1 MKGEYK
7 MHRISLS
14 KQLLILLLVLSLL
27 PTALLSILTNNAAQ
41 NSMSN
46 SIGMYSQKIIDY
58 LGYNINFSF
67 TSVNATVR
75 NISMNDSIKQLIKKH
90 TSLSS
95 LDKIAVTKDID
106 KYFRDLVMKDNFISS
121 LHILSQ
127 DQIIYSSV
135 SPLNSSL
142 NANQIDLYLQSEEF
156 RHSDVI
162 KSFDTNTDLNSNW
175 FSISNPNSQGIYI
188 GLKASDNAYLILSV
202 NPDYYYNLI
211 NATSISKD
219 LNVLII
225 DKQDNIVLS
234 DKKDLI
240 FSNFLESNVPYKQQL
255 IRESSNLISDTKI
268 YNKKLVSYFNS
279 ENNWTII
286 IEAPIYSLMSD
297 FYKSLLKLLIII
309 ITLMFLIILAS
320 IYFSR
325 KIVLPIKRMANYMGC
340 IKKGN
345 LNILEEVQTNI
356 PVSNKEIDL
365 LVTGFIDML
374 STLNKLI
381 YNAKEVTAVVERNT
395 LALQDVSTNTLNSA
409 TEIESAIESITQG
422 TISQCAKIEQSVCLT
437 NELSHTI
444 NEVSSF
450 LSQIQSTCQFTVD
463 TSKNAQIDIEMLSEQ
478 SLNNL
483 CISNSI
489 NLQVIEL
496 GNQVDKVNSILTIIK
511 NISEQTNL
519 LALNASIEAA
529 RAGVAGRGFV
539 IVANEIKSLA
549 LQTINAINH
558 ISSLLKNIELQ
569 KQATLTDLNKSIKIF
584 ENEAPLVQKT
594 TDNLKNIFKQMD
606 SINSYIVDVHSLL
619 DNCVIKQNNFNANI
633 KDISYI
639 SQESVSIAQEVN
651 SEATQ
656 QTTYANQI
664 LLVSDALSKSVT
676 NLKQSYERF
685 NY

>member
-1 MKGEYK
+1 

-95 LDKIAVTKDID
+95 LDKIAITKDID

-202 NPDYYYNLI
+202 NPDYYFNLI

-309 ITLMFLIILAS
+309 ITLMFLI
-320 IYFSR
+320 
-325 KIVLPIKRMANYMGC
+325 K
-340 IKKGN
+340 
-345 LNILEEVQTNI
+345 
-356 PVSNKEIDL
+356 
-365 LVTGFIDML
+365 
-374 STLNKLI
+374 
-381 YNAKEVTAVVERNT
+381 
-395 LALQDVSTNTLNSA
+395 
-409 TEIESAIESITQG
+409 
-422 TISQCAKIEQSVCLT
+422 
-437 NELSHTI
+437 
-444 NEVSSF
+444 
-450 LSQIQSTCQFTVD
+450 
-463 TSKNAQIDIEMLSEQ
+463 
-478 SLNNL
+478 
-483 CISNSI
+483 
-489 NLQVIEL
+489 
-496 GNQVDKVNSILTIIK
+496 
-511 NISEQTNL
+511 
-519 LALNASIEAA
+519 
-529 RAGVAGRGFV
+529 
-539 IVANEIKSLA
+539 
-549 LQTINAINH
+549 
-558 ISSLLKNIELQ
+558 
-569 KQATLTDLNKSIKIF
+569 
-584 ENEAPLVQKT
+584 
-594 TDNLKNIFKQMD
+594 
-606 SINSYIVDVHSLL
+606 
-619 DNCVIKQNNFNANI
+619 
-633 KDISYI
+633 
-639 SQESVSIAQEVN
+639 
-651 SEATQ
+651 
-656 QTTYANQI
+656 
-664 LLVSDALSKSVT
+664 
-676 NLKQSYERF
+676 
-685 NY
+685 

>member
-1 MKGEYK
+1 

-202 NPDYYYNLI
+202 NPDYYFNLI

-325 KIVLPIKRMANYMGC
+325 KIVLPIKRMANYMDC

-381 YNAKEVTAVVERNT
+381 CNAKEVTAVVERNT

-450 LSQIQSTCQFTVD
+450 LSQLQSTCQFTVD
-463 TSKNAQIDIEMLSEQ
+463 TSKNAQIDIEMLSEH

-558 ISSLLKNIELQ
+558 ISSLLKDIELQ

-606 SINSYIVDVHSLL
+606 SINNYIVDVHSLL

-651 SEATQ
+651 SEAIQ

>member
-1 MKGEYK
+1 

-297 FYKSLLKLLIII
+297 FYKSLFKLLIII

-450 LSQIQSTCQFTVD
+450 LSQLQSTCQFTVD
-463 TSKNAQIDIEMLSEQ
+463 TSKNAQIDIEMLSEH

-558 ISSLLKNIELQ
+558 ISSLLKDIELQ

-606 SINSYIVDVHSLL
+606 SINNYIVDVHSLL

-651 SEATQ
+651 SEAIQ

>member
-1 MKGEYK
+1 MKGDYE

-14 KQLLILLLVLSLL
+14 KQLLVLLLILSLL

-41 NSMSN
+41 ESMSD

-106 KYFRDLVMKDNFISS
+106 KYFRDLVIKDNFISS

-142 NANQIDLYLQSEEF
+142 NATQIDLYLQSEEF
-156 RHSDVI
+156 RHSDII
-162 KSFDTNTDLNSNW
+162 KSFDTSTDLNSNW
-175 FSISNPNSQGIYI
+175 FSISNPDSQGIYI
-188 GLKASDNAYLILSV
+188 GLKASDNAYLILSI
-202 NPDYYYNLI
+202 NPDYYFNLI

-234 DKKDLI
+234 DKKNLI
-240 FSNFLESNVPYKQQL
+240 FSNFLESNAPYKQQL

-297 FYKSLLKLLIII
+297 FYKSLFKVLIII

-345 LNILEEVQTNI
+345 LNILEEVKTNI
-356 PVSNKEIDL
+356 SISNKEIDL
-365 LVTGFIDML
+365 LATGFIDML

-381 YNAKEVTAVVERNT
+381 YNAKEVTEVVERNT
-395 LALQDVSTNTLNSA
+395 LALQDVSTSTLNSA
-409 TEIESAIESITQG
+409 TEIESAIENITQG
-422 TISQCAKIEQSVCLT
+422 TISQCAKIEQSVHLT
-437 NELSHTI
+437 TELSHTI

-483 CISNSI
+483 RISNSI

-496 GNQVDKVNSILTIIK
+496 GHQVDKVNSILTIIK

-558 ISSLLKNIELQ
+558 ISSLLKDIELQ

-584 ENEAPLVQKT
+584 ENESPLVQKT

-606 SINSYIVDVHSLL
+606 SINNYIVEVDSLL
-619 DNCVIKQNNFNANI
+619 NNCVIKQNNFNTNI
-633 KDISYI
+633 NGISHVI
-639 SQESVSIAQEVN
+639 EESVSIAQEVN
-651 SEATQ
+651 SEAIQ

-676 NLKQSYERF
+676 HLKQSYERF

>member
-1 MKGEYK
+1 MQHKTLCP
-7 MHRISLS
+7 ILS
-14 KQLLILLLVLSLL
+14 GCTL
-27 PTALLSILTNNAAQ
+27 
-41 NSMSN
+41 
-46 SIGMYSQKIIDY
+46 QKIIDY

-202 NPDYYYNLI
+202 NPDYYFNLI

-325 KIVLPIKRMANYMGC
+325 KIVLPIKRMANYMDC

-381 YNAKEVTAVVERNT
+381 CNAKEVTAVVERNT

-450 LSQIQSTCQFTVD
+450 LSQLQSTCQFTVD
-463 TSKNAQIDIEMLSEQ
+463 TSKNAQIDIEMLSEH

-558 ISSLLKNIELQ
+558 ISSLLKDIELQ

-606 SINSYIVDVHSLL
+606 SINNYIVDVHSLL

-651 SEATQ
+651 SEAIQ

>member
-1 MKGEYK
+1 

-202 NPDYYYNLI
+202 NPDYYFNLI

-325 KIVLPIKRMANYMGC
+325 KIVLPIKRMANYMDC

-381 YNAKEVTAVVERNT
+381 CNAKEVTAVVERNT

-422 TISQCAKIEQSVCLT
+422 TISQCAEIEQSVCLT

-450 LSQIQSTCQFTVD
+450 LSQLQSTCQFTVD
-463 TSKNAQIDIEMLSEQ
+463 TSKNAQIDIEMLSEH

-558 ISSLLKNIELQ
+558 ISSLLKDIELQ

-606 SINSYIVDVHSLL
+606 SINNYIVDVHSLL

-651 SEATQ
+651 SEAIQ

>member
-1 MKGEYK
+1 

>member
-95 LDKIAVTKDID
+95 LDKIAITKDID

-121 LHILSQ
+121 LHILSR

-202 NPDYYYNLI
+202 NPDYYFNLI

-325 KIVLPIKRMANYMGC
+325 KIVLPIKRMANYMDC

-381 YNAKEVTAVVERNT
+381 CNAKEVTAVVERNT

-422 TISQCAKIEQSVCLT
+422 TISQCAEIEQSVCLT

-450 LSQIQSTCQFTVD
+450 LSQLQSTCQFTVD
-463 TSKNAQIDIEMLSEQ
+463 TSKNAQIDIEMLSEH

-558 ISSLLKNIELQ
+558 ISSLLKDIELQ

-606 SINSYIVDVHSLL
+606 SINNYIVDVHSLL

-651 SEATQ
+651 SEAIQ

>member
-1 MKGEYK
+1 

-95 LDKIAVTKDID
+95 LDKIAITKDID

-202 NPDYYYNLI
+202 NPDYYFNLI
-211 NATSISKD
+211 NATSVSKD

-325 KIVLPIKRMANYMGC
+325 KIVLPIKRMANYMDC

-381 YNAKEVTAVVERNT
+381 CNAKEVTAVVERNT

-422 TISQCAKIEQSVCLT
+422 TISQCAEIEQSVCLT

-450 LSQIQSTCQFTVD
+450 LSQLQSTCQFTVD
-463 TSKNAQIDIEMLSEQ
+463 TSKNAQIDIEMLSEH

-558 ISSLLKNIELQ
+558 ISSLLKDIELQ

-606 SINSYIVDVHSLL
+606 SINNYIVDVHSLL

-651 SEATQ
+651 SEAIQ

>member
-1 MKGEYK
+1 

-95 LDKIAVTKDID
+95 LDKIAITKDID

-121 LHILSQ
+121 LHILSR

-202 NPDYYYNLI
+202 NPDYYFNLI

-325 KIVLPIKRMANYMGC
+325 KIVLPIKRMANYMDC

-381 YNAKEVTAVVERNT
+381 CNAKEVTAVVERNT

-422 TISQCAKIEQSVCLT
+422 TISQCAEIEQSVCLT

-450 LSQIQSTCQFTVD
+450 LSQLQSTCQFTVD
-463 TSKNAQIDIEMLSEQ
+463 TSKNAQIDIEMLSEH

-558 ISSLLKNIELQ
+558 ISSLLKDIELQ

-606 SINSYIVDVHSLL
+606 SINNYIVDVHSLL

-651 SEATQ
+651 SEAIQ

>member
-1 MKGEYK
+1 

-58 LGYNINFSF
+58 LCYNINFSF

-202 NPDYYYNLI
+202 NPDYYFNLI

-325 KIVLPIKRMANYMGC
+325 KIVLPIKRMANYMDC

-381 YNAKEVTAVVERNT
+381 CNAKEVTAVVERNT

-422 TISQCAKIEQSVCLT
+422 TISQCAEIEQSVCLT

-450 LSQIQSTCQFTVD
+450 LSQLQSTCQFTVD
-463 TSKNAQIDIEMLSEQ
+463 TSKNAQIDIEMLSEH

-558 ISSLLKNIELQ
+558 ISSLLKDIELQ

-606 SINSYIVDVHSLL
+606 SINNYIVDVHSLL

-651 SEATQ
+651 SEAIQ

>member
-58 LGYNINFSF
+58 LCYNINFSF

-202 NPDYYYNLI
+202 NPDYYFNLI

-325 KIVLPIKRMANYMGC
+325 KIVLPIKRMANYMDC

-381 YNAKEVTAVVERNT
+381 CNAKEVTAVVERNT

-422 TISQCAKIEQSVCLT
+422 TISQCAEIEQSVCLT

-450 LSQIQSTCQFTVD
+450 LSQLQSTCQFTVD
-463 TSKNAQIDIEMLSEQ
+463 TSKNAQIDIEMLSEH

-558 ISSLLKNIELQ
+558 ISSLLKDIELQ

-606 SINSYIVDVHSLL
+606 SINNYIVDVHSLL

-651 SEATQ
+651 SEAIQ

>member
-1 MKGEYK
+1 

-46 SIGMYSQKIIDY
+46 SIGMYSQKTIDY

-95 LDKIAVTKDID
+95 LDKIAITKDID

-202 NPDYYYNLI
+202 NPDYYFNLI
-211 NATSISKD
+211 NATSVSKD

-325 KIVLPIKRMANYMGC
+325 KIVLPIKRMANYMDC

-381 YNAKEVTAVVERNT
+381 CNAKEVTAVVERNT

-422 TISQCAKIEQSVCLT
+422 TISQCAEIEQSVCLT

-450 LSQIQSTCQFTVD
+450 LSQLQSTCQFTVD
-463 TSKNAQIDIEMLSEQ
+463 TSKNAQIDIEMLSEH

-558 ISSLLKNIELQ
+558 ISSLLKDIELQ

-606 SINSYIVDVHSLL
+606 SINNYIVDVHSLL

-651 SEATQ
+651 SEAIQ